1 MDKLQKIHKEKFF
14 YKLYSFLLLLSLLLI
29 FFNNLNI
36 FYNIKNLINLIIFP
50 SEARLSILVKDTNSK
65 IENIRDLI
73 NVYDENKIL
82 KEKFKNYY
90 NLQNKIF
97 LLEAE
102 NKSLLKFLDINR
114 KIDNKTETCR
124 VIGRTVDDWYSAII
138 INKGLKNGI
147 NKKNIVVSVSNND
160 SLILIGQ
167 VIEVYDNYSKVLLIT
182 DMDSNIISVISRENI
197 FGIVNGTNSDEL
209 EMNIIG
215 KVNDIKVGEKV
226 FTSGLGGIFQAGLY
240 IGEISKVMF
249 ENHGMIKKVFINPFE
264 DIKNLDFVTVI
275 KD

>member
-14 YKLYSFLLLLSLLLI
+14 YKSYIFLLLLSLLLI
-29 FFNNLNI
+29 SFHKFNV
-36 FYNIKNLINLIIFP
+36 FYNIKNIINLIIFP
-50 SEARLSILVKDTNSK
+50 AEARLSIFVKNTNSK

-73 NVYDENKIL
+73 NLYDENKIL
-82 KEKFKNYY
+82 KDRLRNYY

-102 NKSLLKFLDINR
+102 NKSLLRFLDIKQ
-114 KIDNKTETCR
+114 KIDSETEICR

-138 INKGLKNGI
+138 INKGLKDGI

-160 SLILIGQ
+160 FLILIGQ

-182 DMDSNIISVISRENI
+182 DMDSNIISVISKENI

-209 EMNIIG
+209 EMKIIG

-240 IGEISKVMF
+240 IGEISKVIF

-264 DIKNLDFVTVI
+264 DIKRLDFVTVI

>member
-29 FFNNLNI
+29 SFNKFNI

-50 SEARLSILVKDTNSK
+50 AEARLSILVKNTNSK
-65 IENIRDLI
+65 ITKIRDFI
-73 NVYDENKIL
+73 NLYDENKIL
-82 KEKFKNYY
+82 KDRLKNYY

-102 NKSLLKFLDINR
+102 NKSLLRFLDIKQ
-114 KIDNKTETCR
+114 KIDNKTENCR

-147 NKKNIVVSVSNND
+147 NKKNIVVSVSTD
-160 SLILIGQ
+160 DFLILIGQ

-209 EMNIIG
+209 EMKIIG
-215 KVNDIKVGEKV
+215 KVNDINIGEKV
-226 FTSGLGGIFQAGLY
+226 FTSGLGGIFQSGLY
-240 IGEISKVMF
+240 VGEVSKVVF
-249 ENHGMIKKVFINPFE
+249 ENHKMIKKVFINPYE
-264 DIKNLDFVTVI
+264 GITNLDFVTVI
-275 KD
+275 KE